1 MPDFFGEGPEGGRK
15 MVKVTNGRETV
26 TVSRGAFECILSRRG
41 FWPVEQESV
50 ISANAGITKP
60 ELLTASE
67 SAELHNLEADE
78 KWAVEQ
84 CQKPLSAWGQKE
96 LKRFAKIRG
105 IKLEGV
111 KSAKEAR
118 EIVAKFLQ

>member
-26 TVSRGAFECILSRRG
+26 VVSLGAFECILSRRG
-41 FWPVEQESV
+41 FRLVEQKN
-50 ISANAGITKP
+50 ANAGVTKP

-67 SAELHNLEADE
+67 SAELRNLEAEE

-84 CQKPLSAWGQKE
+84 YQKPLSAWGQKE

-111 KSAKEAR
+111 KSTKEAR

>member
-1 MPDFFGEGPEGGRK
+1 

-41 FWPVEQESV
+41 FWPVEQTN
-50 ISANAGITKP
+50 ANAGVTKP

-67 SAELHNLEADE
+67 SAELHNLETEE

>member
-1 MPDFFGEGPEGGRK
+1 

-26 TVSRGAFECILSRRG
+26 VVSLGAFECILSRRG
-41 FWPVEQESV
+41 FRLAEQKN
-50 ISANAGITKP
+50 ANAVTKP
-60 ELLTASE
+60 ELLTALE
-67 SAELHNLEADE
+67 SAELHNLEAEE

>member
-1 MPDFFGEGPEGGRK
+1 

-26 TVSRGAFECILSRRG
+26 TVSQGAYECILSRRG
-41 FWPVEQESV
+41 FWLVEQESA
-50 ISANAGITKP
+50 ISANAGVKKA
-60 ELLTASE
+60 ELLTVSE
-67 SAELHNLEADE
+67 SAELHNLEMDE

-105 IKLEGV
+105 INLEGV

-118 EIVAKFLQ
+118 EIVAKYLQ

>member
-26 TVSRGAFECILSRRG
+26 VVSLGAFECILSRRG
-41 FWPVEQESV
+41 FRLVEQKSA
-50 ISANAGITKP
+50 ISANAGVKKP

-67 SAELHNLEADE
+67 SAELYSLETDE

-96 LKRFAKIRG
+96 LKKFAKIRG

-111 KSAKEAR
+111 KSTKEAR

>member
-41 FWPVEQESV
+41 FWPVEQ
-50 ISANAGITKP
+50 INANAVTKP

-67 SAELHNLEADE
+67 SAELHNLEAEE

-111 KSAKEAR
+111 KSTKEAR
-118 EIVAKFLQ
+118 EIVAKSLQ

>member
-1 MPDFFGEGPEGGRK
+1 
-15 MVKVTNGRETV
+15 MVKVTNGREIV
-26 TVSRGAFECILSRRG
+26 VVSLGAFECILSRRG
-41 FWPVEQESV
+41 FRLVEQKN
-50 ISANAGITKP
+50 ANAGVTKP
-60 ELLTASE
+60 ELLAASE
-67 SAELHNLEADE
+67 SAELRNLEADE

>member
-15 MVKVTNGRETV
+15 MVKATNGRETV
-26 TVSRGAFECILSRRG
+26 VVSRGAFECILSRRG
-41 FWPVEQESV
+41 FWLIEQK
-50 ISANAGITKP
+50 SANSADAGVKKP

-67 SAELHNLEADE
+67 SAEMHDLELEE

-111 KSAKEAR
+111 KSTKEAR
-118 EIVAKFLQ
+118 EIVAKYLQ

>member
-1 MPDFFGEGPEGGRK
+1 

-26 TVSRGAFECILSRRG
+26 TVSLGAYECILSRRG
-41 FWPVEQESV
+41 FWIVGQESA

-60 ELLTASE
+60 DFLTASE

-84 CQKPLSAWGQKE
+84 CRKPLSAWGQKE

-105 IKLEGV
+105 INLEGV
-111 KSAKEAR
+111 KSVKEAR
-118 EIVAKFLQ
+118 EIVAKNLQ

>member
-1 MPDFFGEGPEGGRK
+1 

-26 TVSRGAFECILSRRG
+26 VVSLGAFECILSRRG
-41 FWPVEQESV
+41 FRLVEQKNV
-50 ISANAGITKP
+50 NAGVTKP

-67 SAELHNLEADE
+67 SAELHNLEAGE

-111 KSAKEAR
+111 KSTKEAR